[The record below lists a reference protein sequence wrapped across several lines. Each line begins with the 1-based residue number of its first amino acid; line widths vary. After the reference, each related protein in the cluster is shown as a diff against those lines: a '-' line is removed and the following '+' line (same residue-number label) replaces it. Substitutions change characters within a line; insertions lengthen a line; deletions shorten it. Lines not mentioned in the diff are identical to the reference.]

1 MKVFFLTMVWPMNP
15 NQTNMYTDLMSEFV
29 SNGHEVTVLSLMEAR
44 NQRNTFY
51 AEENGMCVLRVKCGN
66 IQKTGKYKKVISSL
80 VANFRI
86 INAVRKYFT
95 EKQFDLMIF
104 ALPPSTIAPSVCLL
118 KRRFRARL
126 YLLLKEF
133 WPQDPTDLK
142 AMREGGVVWKFFDH
156 LSKMLYNSS
165 DYIGTMSEAG
175 IGFLKKV
182 TPKIDAVIESCPNCL
197 KNDVLS
203 EKNEKERE
211 RLFKLH
217 DIPTDKIV
225 CIFGGNL
232 GVSQGI
238 PEMVASLQNVK
249 DFNDFC
255 FLIVGDGTEAGVVR
269 NSLAEQSNVLIKKW
283 IPTDDYEALLRYA
296 DVGLIFLYPQYTVPN
311 VPSRM
316 VGYLKYGLPVMA
328 CVDKTT
334 DAGKIIEDFGCG
346 FSIINGDVEGFR
358 EKIVTF
364 RDDGLRSQMSRRS
377 RQLFEKLYTSECCYK
392 TIVSHFDK

>member
-1 MKVFFLTMVWPMNP
+1 MRKKTQYIVVNEIYKTIYCGYPQKRAWNVFETERQRNP

-182 TPKIDAVIESCPNCL
+182 TP
-197 KNDVLS
+197 
-203 EKNEKERE
+203 
-211 RLFKLH
+211 
-217 DIPTDKIV
+217 
-225 CIFGGNL
+225 
-232 GVSQGI
+232 
-238 PEMVASLQNVK
+238 MVNK
-249 DFNDFC
+249 DFSGIANHPVAF
-255 FLIVGDGTEAGVVR
+255 AGGMW
-269 NSLAEQSNVLIKKW
+269 W
-283 IPTDDYEALLRYA
+283 ILYILR
-296 DVGLIFLYPQYTVPN
+296 
-311 VPSRM
+311 
-316 VGYLKYGLPVMA
+316 
-328 CVDKTT
+328 
-334 DAGKIIEDFGCG
+334 
-346 FSIINGDVEGFR
+346 
-358 EKIVTF
+358 
-364 RDDGLRSQMSRRS
+364 
-377 RQLFEKLYTSECCYK
+377 
-392 TIVSHFDK
+392 